1 MFQHLCQLIRV
12 VVFVHKAVHALG
24 DQPGGAGVLR
34 HDGGLAEDQA
44 LGDEGWHGII
54 AGSAYHAGALIHQGF
69 DLGPFQTLAVENG
82 VRVVLHQCIHGV
94 LQALVRRLAHEQ
106 ESSLLAHLGL

>member
-1 MFQHLCQLIRV
+1 MLQHLCQLIRV

-44 LGDEGWHGII
+44 LGDEGGHGII

-82 VRVVLHQCIHGV
+82 VRVILHQCIHGV